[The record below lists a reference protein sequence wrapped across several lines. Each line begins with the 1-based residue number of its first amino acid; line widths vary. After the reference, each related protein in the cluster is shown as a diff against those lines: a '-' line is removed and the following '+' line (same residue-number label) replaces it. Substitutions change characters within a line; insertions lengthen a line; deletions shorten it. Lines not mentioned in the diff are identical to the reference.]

1 MSTCLSQIYSQKHIC
16 EKLDI
21 QLHSHICEK
30 SDKQLH
36 TETLYRDC
44 VTTIWNCWHWQY
56 FLQWFT
62 RIGNH
67 FSPKLLARSVWNASE
82 EHTPSVFN
90 VAFVKN
96 LKHNDSATNQS
107 GWQWFVSGIHFHPT
121 ATSTEATNALD
132 LKAPTLVTQLTSNLK
147 PKKFDERLDAC
158 HPENKISKAENMDFK
173 EFNVAPNNLRAIRHN

>member
-1 MSTCLSQIYSQKHIC
+1 MKNLICNCIHIYVKSLTLNCIQKHCI
-16 EKLDI
+16 ETVWRQFEIVDTDNI
-21 QLHSHICEK
+21 FLHC
-30 SDKQLH
+30 
-36 TETLYRDC
+36 
-44 VTTIWNCWHWQY
+44 
-56 FLQWFT
+56 FT

-90 VAFVKN
+90 VAFVRN

-107 GWQWFVSGIHFHPT
+107 GLQWFVSDLHFHPT

-132 LKAPTLVTQLTSNLK
+132 LKAPTLVTLLTSNLK

-158 HPENKISKAENMDFK
+158 HAENKISKAENMDFK
-173 EFNVAPNNLRAIRHN
+173 EFNVAPHNLWAIRHN